1 MERTLFKDTH
11 PQIYLLLFLLSTGD
25 QEMVGRMN
33 GWLGGWRGG
42 WVGGCSVAMEQNL
55 RSSHT
60 HFIRVIEINP
70 INYAP

>member
-33 GWLGGWRGG
+33 GWPGGWLGR
-42 WVGGCSVAMEQNL
+42 WVGGGVEALLPWS
-55 RSSHT
+55 RT
-60 HFIRVIEINP
+60 
-70 INYAP
+70 